1 MIVTELDQT
10 EDVNYNTR
18 KDKSKAESETDLFI
32 RNLAHQHLP
41 PEIKV
46 CMVLPKS

>member
-18 KDKSKAESETDLFI
+18 KDKSKAEIETDLFI
-32 RNLAHQHLP
+32 REPGAPTFTAWN
-41 PEIKV
+41 
-46 CMVLPKS
+46 KSLHGPSKE